1 MDNEKVE
8 AVGYEPPWGQV
19 SWASWAL
26 FPARERI
33 SREDYEACSDTK
45 TAYQTGASSLSD
57 CVLLTF
63 LKKMHGTETSR
74 NLFQPFLSQIP
85 STSCSSD
92 GVRESKPHH
101 AFGRDV
107 VDETWDLELPDV

>member
-1 MDNEKVE
+1 M
-8 AVGYEPPWGQV
+8 
-19 SWASWAL
+19 
-26 FPARERI
+26 F
-33 SREDYEACSDTK
+33 DTK

-74 NLFQPFLSQIP
+74 NLLQSFLSQIP

-101 AFGRDV
+101 TFGRDV
-107 VDETWDLELPDV
+107 ADETWELELPDA